1 MKRVF
6 CTVSLIM
13 FISILTGCS
22 VALEDSQPS
31 QSQESSAAQ
40 FSQESEEA
48 ATVGTTETFTQ
59 GELILEVSQVKSVR
73 TENKLLE
80 GIEPFEETI
89 FTCYPG
95 ATLTIINAD
104 MSDPAYAEDHQAH
117 PQWGLYDIETDT
129 RTKLTDETEP
139 ILLDETTDAVF
150 NLEASV
156 FVLRFEFSE

>member
-1 MKRVF
+1 
-6 CTVSLIM
+6 
-13 FISILTGCS
+13 
-22 VALEDSQPS
+22 
-31 QSQESSAAQ
+31 
-40 FSQESEEA
+40 
-48 ATVGTTETFTQ
+48 
-59 GELILEVSQVKSVR
+59 
-73 TENKLLE
+73 
-80 GIEPFEETI
+80 
-89 FTCYPG
+89 
-95 ATLTIINAD
+95 

>member
-1 MKRVF
+1 MKRPF
-6 CTVSLIM
+6 CIAFSGMLLLI
-13 FISILTGCS
+13 LAGCI
-22 VALEDSQPS
+22 VPLEDSRS
-31 QSQESSAAQ
+31 GRSQESCIVQS
-40 FSQESEEA
+40 SQESEEA
-48 ATVGTTETFTQ
+48 AAVGTTEAFTY
-59 GELILEVSQVKSVR
+59 GELTLEVSHVKSVR

-95 ATLTIINAD
+95 AALTIMNAD

-129 RTKLTDETEP
+129 RTRLTNETEP

-150 NLEASV
+150 NLESSV
-156 FVLRFEFSE
+156 FVLRFEFTE

>member
-1 MKRVF
+1 MKKTF
-6 CTVSLIM
+6 CIAFSVM
-13 FISILTGCS
+13 FILLLIGCS
-22 VALEDSQPS
+22 VALDDTQPN
-31 QSQESSAAQ
+31 QSQESSEAQ
-40 FSQESEEA
+40 PGLENEEPVA
-48 ATVGTTETFTQ
+48 VGMTETFTR
-59 GELILEVSQVKSVR
+59 GELSLEVSHVKSVR

-80 GIEPFEETI
+80 GTEPFEETV

-129 RTKLTDETEP
+129 RTRLTDETEP

-156 FVLRFEFSE
+156 FVLRFEFTE

>member
-95 ATLTIINAD
+95 ATLTISMQI
-104 MSDPAYAEDHQAH
+104 
-117 PQWGLYDIETDT
+117 
-129 RTKLTDETEP
+129 
-139 ILLDETTDAVF
+139 
-150 NLEASV
+150 
-156 FVLRFEFSE
+156 